1 MPDQDKPEHGFDGE
15 HARDTHRGGLGDNYA
30 RDGGWSGGG
39 KADDVVREE
48 HDPSTVTELES
59 TIGKARE

>member
-1 MPDQDKPEHGFDGE
+1 MPNQDIPKDKPEHGFDGE

-39 KADDVVREE
+39 RAEDVVREE
-48 HDPSTVTELES
+48 EVEPSEEP
-59 TIGKARE
+59 AQE